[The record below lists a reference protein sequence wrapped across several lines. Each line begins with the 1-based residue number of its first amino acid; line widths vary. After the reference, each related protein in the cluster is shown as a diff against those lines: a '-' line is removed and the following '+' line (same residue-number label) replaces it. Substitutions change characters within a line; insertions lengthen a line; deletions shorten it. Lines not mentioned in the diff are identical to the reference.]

1 MDKNMIKIDDLL
13 RQRLGDAEEQERP
26 AAWLQMRDLL
36 DKQMPV
42 TRAAVNWR
50 RMFAYVAGVAIL
62 AAVSVGGYEM
72 SQSFSGGNTTAGN
85 TTGTGASTSPA
96 ATGLAGSAINSLPD
110 TRIQQQL
117 DAQTAPGTDAAN
129 GALVANSNT
138 TSANT
143 INKQQNA
150 TNSAANGVK
159 DNKSQQNAVAHNTQ
173 GNKTQQN
180 NDATANTPHNNKQE
194 QADNATIAT
203 VDNSNKTVT
212 AAQQKATKSASEMSG
227 ANRNKT
233 QQTADNNDKTTAAII
248 PSSGKAA
255 TASSGTPSVPGKAGV
270 NKGSQTGN
278 ANTIAGNNPEPKVEE
293 KEIPIRLIDRVGKEG
308 EDRMDTI
315 FNGDAVKTVTV
326 PNKNG
331 ESLARNDEELAS
343 GTNMMPSS
351 AAASSKKG
359 SGTDEAAMQK
369 LGDHKESS
377 KKMKNYNPQRFE
389 EMVKNAKYSIGSM
402 KFYPGIVGGV
412 NASLNGNMGVHIG
425 LAGNLSIGDRWSILT
440 EVKYAYRFNN
450 VKENMQDDYIDNVTP
465 TFVNGQFV
473 YKYDSMEHYY
483 NFAYYQSLEVPLMV
497 TYTNNRFVYMLG
509 GNFRYNFRIKENT
522 LEEVT
527 QRYLLEQ
534 SYTTTSEPKF
544 ASEKQ
549 ILLSDF
555 GSSMSLSPMIG
566 LGYQLSPG
574 WRVDCRV
581 SQSIWNNATTKGQ
594 KEIFKSLHNMPQVQ
608 FNLTH
613 RFRSNKPYK
622 RAR

>member
-72 SQSFSGGNTTAGN
+72 SQSFSGGNTT
-85 TTGTGASTSPA
+85 GTGATTSPA

-138 TSANT
+138 ASANT

-173 GNKTQQN
+173 GNKTRQN
-180 NDATANTPHNNKQE
+180 NDATANSPHNNKQE

-343 GTNMMPSS
+343 GINMMPSS
-351 AAASSKKG
+351 AAASAKKG

-369 LGDHKESS
+369 LGDHKVSS

-412 NASLNGNMGVHIG
+412 NASMNGNFGIQAG
-425 LAGNLSIGDRWSILT
+425 LAGNLTIGDRWGILT
-440 EVKYAYRFNN
+440 EVKYAFRFNN

-465 TFVNGQFV
+465 TYLNGQFV

-483 NFAYYQSLEVPLMV
+483 TFGSYQSLEVPLMV

-509 GNFRYNFRIKENT
+509 ANFKYNFTIKPPNLSEIEQT
-522 LEEVT
+522 
-527 QRYLLEQ
+527 YLLEQ
-534 SYTTTSEPKF
+534 RYTTTSEPKF
-544 ASEKQ
+544 ATEKQ

-555 GSSMSLSPMIG
+555 GSTMGISPMLGI
-566 LGYQLSPG
+566 GYQLTPG
-574 WRVDCRV
+574 WRIDGRI
-581 SQSIWNNATTKGQ
+581 SQSIWNNTGTKGQ
-594 KEIFKSLHNMPQVQ
+594 KEVYKLLHNMPQVQ
-608 FNLTH
+608 FNLTY
-613 RFRSNKPYK
+613 RLSSNKPYK